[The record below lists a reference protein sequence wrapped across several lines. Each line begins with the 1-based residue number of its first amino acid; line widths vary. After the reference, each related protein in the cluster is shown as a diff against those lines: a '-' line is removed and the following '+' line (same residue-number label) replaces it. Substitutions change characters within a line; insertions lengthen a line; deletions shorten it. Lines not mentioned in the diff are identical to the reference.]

1 MANEKE
7 IRVPDIGDF
16 DTVDVIEVLVSSGD
30 YVNIEDPLIT
40 LESDKATMDI
50 PSPETGIIKDI
61 KIKVGDKI
69 AQGGLILILEPTSG
83 RASSNTASPAESE
96 DAFVVENTLATKQK
110 TLTDIVVPD
119 IGDFDTVD
127 VIGILVS
134 PGDSINVE
142 DPLITLESDKAT
154 MDIPAPQAGRVESIK
169 VKIGDKISKG
179 DLILRLLGNDV
190 SISTAT
196 FTTSDS
202 NKKIEPQVT
211 NTNQEIKKHTG
222 SHAPHYSDTP
232 INETSFRKAHASPS
246 IRKFARELGVDLSK
260 VNGTGYKNRIL
271 KENVQAYVKQALI
284 SGTTGS
290 PGLYVAELPRIDFS
304 KFGEIEIQPL
314 TKINKLTGKFLHRSW
329 FYIPHVTQF
338 DEADITDLDQFRKE
352 LQEEYKAKGI
362 KITFLAFLLKA
373 TVSALKELP
382 RFNSSLDNDQE
393 NLIMKKYYHIGIA
406 VDTPAGLIVPVI
418 RNADQKS
425 LVELATEILDIA
437 QRAREKKIT
446 PAEMQGAC
454 FTISSQ
460 GSIGGTSFTPIVNQP
475 EVAILG
481 VSKVSIKPVYM
492 NNEFVPRK
500 ILPLSLSYDHRVIDG
515 AAAAK
520 FTTHLA
526 KVLSDPKRLLL

>member
-16 DTVDVIEVLVSSGD
+16 DTVDVIEVLIAPGD
-30 YVNIEDPLIT
+30 HVAVEDPLIT

-50 PSPETGIIKDI
+50 PSPETGIVKSIKV
-61 KIKVGDKI
+61 KVGDKI
-69 AQGGLILILEPTSG
+69 SKDGLILLLEQDREESNAPSKPGKSNDTSMHTQKPSSS
-83 RASSNTASPAESE
+83 ASSVLKNIT
-96 DAFVVENTLATKQK
+96 
-110 TLTDIVVPD
+110 VPD
-119 IGDFDTVD
+119 IGDFDAVD
-127 VIGILVS
+127 VIGILVA
-134 PGDSINVE
+134 PGDIVKTE
-142 DPLITLESDKAT
+142 DLLITLESDKAT
-154 MDIPAPQAGRVESIK
+154 MDIPAPESGKVENIK
-169 VKIGDKISKG
+169 VKIGDKVAKG
-179 DLILRLLGNDV
+179 DVILQILSNTETP
-190 SISTAT
+190 SAIPQTPAKPKEQAT
-196 FTTSDS
+196 HIDTSV
-202 NKKIEPQVT
+202 KPQQKTPAHKTEPV
-211 NTNQEIKKHTG
+211 
-222 SHAPHYSDTP
+222 
-232 INETSFRKAHASPS
+232 NESGFRNAHASPS

-260 VNGTGYKNRIL
+260 VKGSGRKSRIL
-271 KENVQAYVKQALI
+271 KEDIHAYVKQMLT
-284 SGTTGS
+284 SGASHAG
-290 PGLYVAELPRIDFS
+290 PGIYIAELPVVDFS
-304 KFGEIEIQPL
+304 KFGDIEIQPL

-338 DEADITDLDQFRKE
+338 DEADITDLDLFRKE
-352 LQEEYKAKGI
+352 LQGEYQAKGI
-362 KITFLAFLLKA
+362 KITFLPFLIKA
-373 TVSALKELP
+373 VVSALKELP

-406 VDTPAGLIVPVI
+406 VDTPQGLVVPVI
-418 RNADQKS
+418 RNADRKN
-425 LVELATEILDIA
+425 LMELATEVLDIA
-437 QRAREKKIT
+437 ERARDRKIT

-481 VSKVSIKPVYM
+481 VSKAAIKPVYI

-526 KVLSDPKRLLL
+526 GTLSDARRLVL